1 MLYNTRHFFDSI
13 WLIFNMN
20 ASYKTF
26 SKTLISALSLL
37 AVSAFPVAAMASSA
51 DDIQQRVK
59 KVGKLNIGDAAA
71 PAAAAAP
78 ADSNSSEG
86 AAPAQAN
93 GADLYQ
99 ANCFACHGTGAA
111 GAPILGQKDLWAPRI
126 ANGEATL
133 IDHAINGLN
142 AMPPRGGT
150 TLNDDEIKAVVAY
163 MIENS
168 Q

>member
-1 MLYNTRHFFDSI
+1 
-13 WLIFNMN
+13 MN
-20 ASYKTF
+20 ASYKTLG
-26 SKTLISALSLL
+26 KTSISALSLL
-37 AVSAFPVAAMASSA
+37 AVSAFPVTAMASNA

-59 KVGKLNIGDAAA
+59 KIGKLNIGDAPVPAA
-71 PAAAAAP
+71 PAAAAP
-78 ADSNSSEG
+78 AQSSEG
-86 AAPAQAN
+86 AAPAQIS

-111 GAPILGQKDLWAPRI
+111 GSPILGQADAWAPRI
-126 ANGEATL
+126 ANGEAAL
-133 IDHAINGLN
+133 IDHAINGFN

-163 MIENS
+163 MIESS

>member
-1 MLYNTRHFFDSI
+1 
-13 WLIFNMN
+13 MN
-20 ASYKTF
+20 ASYKTLG
-26 SKTLISALSLL
+26 KTLISALSLL
-37 AVSAFPVAAMASSA
+37 AVSAFPVAAMASNA

-71 PAAAAAP
+71 PAPAATAP
-78 ADSNSSEG
+78 AQSSEN
-86 AAPAQAN
+86 AAPAQIN

-99 ANCFACHGTGAA
+99 ASCFACHGTGAA
-111 GAPILGQKDLWAPRI
+111 GAPILGQADVWAPRI

-163 MIENS
+163 MIESS